1 MNVQYGVS
9 HYCNKSRHIENLTGE
24 GLPYLQDS

>member
-1 MNVQYGVS
+1 MELAITATTVV
-9 HYCNKSRHIENLTGE
+9 ILLDVENLTGE